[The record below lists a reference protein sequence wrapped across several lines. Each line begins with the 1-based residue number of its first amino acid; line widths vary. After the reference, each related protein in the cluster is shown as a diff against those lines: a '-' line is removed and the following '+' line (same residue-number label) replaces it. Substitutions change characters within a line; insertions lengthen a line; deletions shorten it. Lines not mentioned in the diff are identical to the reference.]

1 MPRWALVRTVQHS
14 RNSHRSSYLGEL
26 VKKTPGPVARR
37 QRRVSYG
44 GDGGWGFWPNSLAS
58 MVTDSLATGSAPAV
72 RRRPSAAGGTRDLPY
87 YQNRSIRRGTIV
99 IHGRS
104 GGLTRAG
111 VQPSLTPRPPAARA
125 VVGPSSQGVCRARV
139 TTPPGLSTAT
149 AARGAPCRFGG
160 LARRCRREVSGAAV
174 SYTHLRAHETRHD
187 LVCRLLLE
195 KKK

>member
-44 GDGGWGFWPNSLAS
+44 GDGGWGFWPDSLAS

-139 TTPPGLSTAT
+139 TTPPSLSTAT
-149 AARGAPCRFGG
+149 AARGAPGRFGG
-160 LARRCRREVSGAAV
+160 LARRCRREVSGAGRV
-174 SYTHLRAHETRHD
+174 DSI
-187 LVCRLLLE
+187 
-195 KKK
+195 

>member
-1 MPRWALVRTVQHS
+1 M
-14 RNSHRSSYLGEL
+14 
-26 VKKTPGPVARR
+26 
-37 QRRVSYG
+37 SYG

-72 RRRPSAAGGTRDLPY
+72 RRRPSAAGGRRDLPY

-125 VVGPSSQGVCRARV
+125 VVGPSSKLGVRDRV
-139 TTPPGLSTAT
+139 KAQ
-149 AARGAPCRFGG
+149 AI
-160 LARRCRREVSGAAV
+160 
-174 SYTHLRAHETRHD
+174 
-187 LVCRLLLE
+187 
-195 KKK
+195 